1 MIWWVSRGWPRQLP
15 VMNEK
20 SRCSILFHLDVPGGK
35 WRMISVRPVSSA
47 SRWSSLFH
55 SRLRALLLP
64 PLSAGD
70 DQAVGGAATRFADIV
85 PPTADRVDGEG
96 GRVVIDPDAHPSA
109 IGADVV
115 DPVRDCLA
123 QFRDQEIVGPHRFG
137 LAPRAPGSTRILEVA
152 DQFLLLGV
160 DRDSRLTLGQRRLD
174 RLVEVLEL
182 GVAVG
187 MVRSFAGSCGSPEGY
202 SRRRATPRRCW
213 YD

>member
-1 MIWWVSRGWPRQLP
+1 MADDQRKTGLVGEPLEFALP
-15 VMNEK
+15 QPAAGAVAAAA
-20 SRCSILFHLDVPGGK
+20 IG
-35 WRMISVRPVSSA
+35 
-47 SRWSSLFH
+47 
-55 SRLRALLLP
+55 
-64 PLSAGD
+64 GD
-70 DQAVGGAATRFADIV
+70 DQAVGGAVARFADIV

-160 DRDSRLTLGQRRLD
+160 DRDRRLPSASAASTVWLRYSNWALRSGWCD
-174 RLVEVLEL
+174 PSRVLRFTWR
-182 GVAVG
+182 
-187 MVRSFAGSCGSPEGY
+187 RS
-202 SRRRATPRRCW
+202 
-213 YD
+213 